1 MSNLPI
7 TRPRALEIPLE
18 LYEELNLWCN
28 NPEIHHSATLPFLK
42 WRELPL
48 TQKFEETHLGYTQ
61 ERLDRVLRAFNCYQ
75 NAAINIAQVN
85 IKVGFIGRQ
94 VFLTTSNDIGS
105 GLHPSL
111 RSFCPQ
117 KVIRRRAGLIFLK
130 RSCLQ

>member
-1 MSNLPI
+1 MERVTFN
-7 TRPRALEIPLE
+7 A
-18 LYEELNLWCN
+18 
-28 NPEIHHSATLPFLK
+28 
-42 WRELPL
+42 
-48 TQKFEETHLGYTQ
+48 KFEETHLGYTQ

-130 RSCLQ
+130 RSCLKQPPKSTGSIVWKLARVRASSLDLMNLDEDQIGEFNR